1 MKVTESIIKKYIP
14 MTETTYYTLC
24 AVKEPRHGY
33 AIMQFVSQLT
43 EKRIQLGTG
52 TLYTMLGR
60 LLEDGIIQ
68 IVSEEKG
75 KKTYLITKDGILLML
90 QEIKR
95 LRHQL
100 ENGVEVFGQELLK
113 EKISGRTEKDKNI
126 F

>member
-1 MKVTESIIKKYIP
+1 

-60 LLEDGIIQ
+60 LLEDEIIQ

-75 KKTYLITKDGILLML
+75 KKTYLITEDGILLML

>member
-75 KKTYLITKDGILLML
+75 KKTYLITEDGILLML

>member
-1 MKVTESIIKKYIP
+1 

-43 EKRIQLGTG
+43 EKRIQMGTG

-60 LLEDGIIQ
+60 LVEDGIIQ
-68 IVSEEKG
+68 IISEEKG
-75 KKTYLITKDGILLML
+75 KKTYQITEDGINLML
-90 QEIKR
+90 REIKR
-95 LRHQL
+95 LKDQL
-100 ENGVEVFGQELLK
+100 ENGLEVFGQELLE
-113 EKISGRTEKDKNI
+113 EKLNGRTEKDKNI

>member
-60 LLEDGIIQ
+60 LLEDEIIQ

-75 KKTYLITKDGILLML
+75 KKTYLITEDGILLML

>member
-1 MKVTESIIKKYIP
+1 MTESIIKKYIP

-60 LLEDGIIQ
+60 LLEDEIIQ

-75 KKTYLITKDGILLML
+75 KKTYLITEDGILLML